1 LPWITGNVKRI
12 EKNRITIDPVLFP
25 SILTILSLSL
35 DNYNNHFSD
44 NYIDGVID
52 LITFLNSFSLVL

>member
-12 EKNRITIDPVLFP
+12 EKNRITIEPVLFP